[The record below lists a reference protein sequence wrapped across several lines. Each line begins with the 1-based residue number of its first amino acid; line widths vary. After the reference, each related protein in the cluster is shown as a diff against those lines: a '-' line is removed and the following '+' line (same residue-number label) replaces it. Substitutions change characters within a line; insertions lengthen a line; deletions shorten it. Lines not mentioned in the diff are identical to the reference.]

1 MAYIVSM
8 PSSIALLILACNIKT
23 TFTVLNL
30 SLCVLSV
37 SVMQAGV
44 CITLTDNAQRYSAP
58 SFTSGS
64 RAHAHASCLL
74 SVYIEAIASYN

>member
-1 MAYIVSM
+1 MEHAVSV
-8 PSSIALLILACNIKT
+8 PSSIAFLLFACNIKT

-44 CITLTDNAQRYSAP
+44 SITLTDNAQRYSAP
-58 SFTSGS
+58 SATSGS
-64 RAHAHASCLL
+64 WAHAHASCPL
-74 SVYIEAIASYN
+74 SVYIEAIASYK